1 MPMIDVTAAFGTFGD
16 KPALTNR
23 MVCPLDSP
31 ANLVKGFVK
40 APEPICAWVR
50 LHNRSNCS
58 TCTISEEFPMQAFD
72 QPASLTELPVLD
84 TAAGTSRV
92 RIRAATA
99 FTLTDVGAALVA
111 FSAGATR
118 KIVVVA

>member
-1 MPMIDVTAAFGTFGD
+1 
-16 KPALTNR
+16 
-23 MVCPLDSP
+23 
-31 ANLVKGFVK
+31 
-40 APEPICAWVR
+40 
-50 LHNRSNCS
+50 
-58 TCTISEEFPMQAFD
+58 MQAFD